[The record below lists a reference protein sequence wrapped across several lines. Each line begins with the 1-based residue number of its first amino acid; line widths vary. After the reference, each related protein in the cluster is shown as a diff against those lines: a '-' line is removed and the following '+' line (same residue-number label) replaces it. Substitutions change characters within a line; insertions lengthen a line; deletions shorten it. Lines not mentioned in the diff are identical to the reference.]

1 MFGLHDFW
9 ILSAFV
15 LCVLSAVLSVVYG
28 VVNWNKGAGSDSKEI
43 ADEEKWTENEKEIE
57 DKL

>member
-9 ILSAFV
+9 ISSAFV

-28 VVNWNKGAGSDSKEI
+28 IVNWNKGADTESREI
-43 ADEEKWTENEKEIE
+43 AEEEKWTESEKEVE